1 MHSCYLFR
9 LSCQFPFLV
18 LAIRVFLDFNGTSIG
33 YRLFGAFADLNVL
46 NTARMGSLNQVDSF
60 RDHAAAEMPECKIDF
75 RRDQLQSWAS
85 TEDRSN
91 RH

>member
-46 NTARMGSLNQVDSF
+46 NTARMGSFNQADSF
-60 RDHAAAEMPECKIDF
+60 RDHAVRGTIISMSQCRATKSKFHGAFVARMP
-75 RRDQLQSWAS
+75 LP
-85 TEDRSN
+85 
-91 RH
+91 